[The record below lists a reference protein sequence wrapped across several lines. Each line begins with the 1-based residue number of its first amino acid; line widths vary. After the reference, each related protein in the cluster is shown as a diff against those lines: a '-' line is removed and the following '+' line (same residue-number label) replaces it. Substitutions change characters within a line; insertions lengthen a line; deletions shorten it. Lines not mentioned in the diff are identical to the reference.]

1 MLLIGS
7 GAVLLA
13 GLIFLTFVG
22 GRTSTNPVAPSARRD
37 LPTIREIREFSLTNQ
52 VGTPISRSNLLG
64 GPWAIN
70 LIFSRCPGP
79 CTQLSGVMRSI
90 QSKLAQ
96 NSGSRLLSLTSD
108 PEFDTPAILARYS
121 EKVGADGSRWQ
132 FATGTRAAIQRL
144 ATEDLMLVL
153 RENPADQRA
162 SPEDLFLHS
171 TLIILVDRHG
181 NVRSAVEG
189 LEPGAADRVLEILAE
204 LEHEP

>member
-22 GRTSTNPVAPSARRD
+22 GGTSTVSPSSSTQGG
-37 LPTIREIREFSLTNQ
+37 LPTIRQIREFSLTNQ
-52 VGTPISRSNLLG
+52 AGMSFSRSNLMG
-64 GPWAIN
+64 GPWAVN

-79 CTQLSGVMRSI
+79 CTQLSGVMKAI
-90 QSKLAQ
+90 QSKLPDSSEA
-96 NSGSRLLSLTSD
+96 RLLSLTSD
-108 PEFDTPAILARYS
+108 PEFDTPAVLSRYA
-121 EKVGADGSRWQ
+121 EKVGADGIRWQ
-132 FATGTRAAIQRL
+132 FATGTRGAIQRL

-153 RENPADQRA
+153 RENPADLRA

-171 TLIILVDRHG
+171 TLIILVDRQG

-189 LEPGAADRVLEILAE
+189 LEPGAAGRVLGILAE
-204 LEHEP
+204 LEQER